1 MSTALRG
8 LWYRSL
14 DTYPVNSRRIWYLA
28 LAVIATI
35 ILYYESYTLAAV
47 APLVQASFGLSLAN
61 YVYALVLGNVLGAIA
76 AILGSFGDRVGRGNL
91 IVYGLLVTGICTLL
105 ISLTGALVPFL
116 ILYWVLGFIE
126 GIILTVTPALVRDF
140 SPRLGRAAAMGFWT
154 VGPVGGSVLASF
166 VASQTLPIY
175 HTWQS
180 QYVISGTVGLV
191 IFLVCLFGLRE
202 LSPGLR
208 DQVMN
213 SLQEKALVESR
224 ASGIDV
230 EAAVRHPWR
239 QMLRPR
245 LMLSSLGIS
254 LFLLIYYAAVGFF
267 VIYLSTIFKFPV
279 AQANGMVGIFWTVN
293 VISAI
298 VIGFISDA
306 TLVRKPFMVIG
317 TVALIIVTL
326 LFIGRIGQPPDATI
340 MTILLVLIGI
350 CLSIAYVTW
359 MASYTETI
367 EDINPA
373 LVATGLAVWGFILR
387 WVVVISTLA
396 LPIVV
401 GAGQGWGTWWWVC
414 IAGQVVFL
422 PTILTASGYWSP
434 ARARAAARGHVQ
446 AEGLEAQP
454 HAG

>member
-1 MSTALRG
+1 MSTLLGGLR
-8 LWYRSL
+8 YRTL
-14 DTYPVNSRRIWYLA
+14 EHYPTNARRILYLA

-35 ILYYESYTLAAV
+35 TLYYESYTLASV
-47 APLVQASFGLSLAN
+47 APLVQAQFKLSLAN
-61 YVYALVLGNVLGAIA
+61 YVYALVLGNILGAVS
-76 AILGSFGDRVGRGNL
+76 AIIGSFSDRVGRGNL
-91 IVYGLLVTGICTLL
+91 IVYGLLITGICTLAL
-105 ISLTGALVPFL
+105 SLAGALPAFL

-154 VGPVGGSVLASF
+154 VGPVGGSVLATF
-166 VASQTLPIY
+166 VANQTLPVY

-180 QYVISGTVGLV
+180 QYVISGVVGLV
-191 IFLVCLFGLRE
+191 VFLICLVGLRE

-208 DQVMN
+208 DQIMH
-213 SLQEKALVESR
+213 SLQEKTLVESR
-224 ASGIDV
+224 ARGIDV

-239 QMLRPR
+239 QMLRMPIIV
-245 LMLSSLGIS
+245 SSLGIS
-254 LFLLIYYAAVGFF
+254 LFLLIYFAAVGFF
-267 VIYLSTIFKFPV
+267 VIYLSTIFKFSV
-279 AQANGMVGIFWTVN
+279 AQANGMVSIFWMVN

-298 VIGFISDA
+298 LIGFVSDA
-306 TLVRKPFMVIG
+306 AMVRKPFMVLG
-317 TVALIIVTL
+317 SVALIVVTL
-326 LFIGRIGQPPDATI
+326 LFIGRIGQPPDATV

-350 CLSIAYVTW
+350 CLSVAYVPW
-359 MASYTETI
+359 MAAYTETV

-401 GAGQGWGTWWWVC
+401 GNGSGWGTWWWVC

-422 PTILTASGYWSP
+422 PTIFATSGLWNP
-434 ARARAAARGHVQ
+434 ARARAAARNQ
-446 AEGLEAQP
+446 AQESVEAQP
-454 HAG
+454 NVG